1 MRLLKVR
8 MTRKD
13 ADKPALA
20 QRIDTLIV
28 ELTTIDAAR
37 AVALD

>member
-1 MRLLKVR
+1 

-13 ADKPALA
+13 ADKLALA
-20 QRIDTLIV
+20 QRIETLIG
-28 ELTTIDAAR
+28 ELTAIDAAR